1 PTPARPTQEP
11 PLLRALLTLCIAALS
26 TTSFDTT
33 ASHHKK
39 SHHPLPPRTAS
50 GPPLPPLPLIPAP
63 VQIQRGHGQI
73 HIGPHTLMSSP
84 PHETGAPHSAPDQA
98 TQLQ

>member
-1 PTPARPTQEP
+1 MPPTPARPTQEP

-39 SHHPLPPRTAS
+39 SQHPLPREL
-50 GPPLPPLPLIPAP
+50 LPA
-63 VQIQRGHGQI
+63 H
-73 HIGPHTLMSSP
+73 HYH
-84 PHETGAPHSAPDQA
+84 HCH
-98 TQLQ
+98 